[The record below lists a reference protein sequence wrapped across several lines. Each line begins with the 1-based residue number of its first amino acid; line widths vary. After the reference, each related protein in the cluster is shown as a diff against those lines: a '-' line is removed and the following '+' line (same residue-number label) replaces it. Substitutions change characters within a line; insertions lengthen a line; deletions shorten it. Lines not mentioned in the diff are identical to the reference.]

1 MVGRGAGYSR
11 DRSGDHSVEHLK
23 TFAGILQ
30 ADIYAGFNRL
40 YVAGR
45 SPGPVIGGA
54 CWAHSRRKFYELAD
68 IAASRRRGKTA
79 PQISPLALE
88 AVQRI
93 DVLFDIE
100 RGINGKSAGE
110 RLAMRQELSTPVLA
124 DLNNWMQAERAK
136 LSRHS
141 SVAKAMDYNREH
153 THRRRARTGL
163 EGHRAVVHLVGAWAR
178 RVWPLGPDPRQ
189 LSAGAVPEDCL
200 VIGWRTGL
208 PPVVREQLSNDFFDI
223 PLQAQHGSGG

>member
-1 MVGRGAGYSR
+1 MPGQDQPLMVGRGAGYSR

-141 SVAKAMDYNREH
+141 SVAKAMDY
-153 THRRRARTGL
+153 TGSTL
-163 EGHRAVVHLVGAWAR
+163 TGAAPGLAWKVIA
-178 RVWPLGPDPRQ
+178 LSLI
-189 LSAGAVPEDCL
+189 LSALGHVAFGPLDL
-200 VIGWRTGL
+200 T
-208 PPVVREQLSNDFFDI
+208 PVNLALALFLRIAS
-223 PLQAQHGSGG
+223 

>member
-110 RLAMRQELSTPVLA
+110 RLATRQELSTPVLA

-141 SVAKAMDYNREH
+141 SVAKAMDY
-153 THRRRARTGL
+153 TGSTL
-163 EGHRAVVHLVGAWAR
+163 TGAAPGLAWKVIA
-178 RVWPLGPDPRQ
+178 LSLI
-189 LSAGAVPEDCL
+189 LSALGHVAFGPLDL
-200 VIGWRTGL
+200 T
-208 PPVVREQLSNDFFDI
+208 PVNLALALFLRIAS
-223 PLQAQHGSGG
+223 

>member
-1 MVGRGAGYSR
+1 MPGQDQPLMVGRGAGYSR

-93 DVLFDIE
+93 DVLFDIA

-141 SVAKAMDYNREH
+141 SVAKAMDY
-153 THRRRARTGL
+153 TGSTL
-163 EGHRAVVHLVGAWAR
+163 TDAAPGLAWKVIA
-178 RVWPLGPDPRQ
+178 LSLI
-189 LSAGAVPEDCL
+189 LSALGHVAFGPLDLTPVNLAL
-200 VIGWRTGL
+200 VLFLRIA
-208 PPVVREQLSNDFFDI
+208 S
-223 PLQAQHGSGG
+223 

>member
-141 SVAKAMDYNREH
+141 SVAKAMDY
-153 THRRRARTGL
+153 TGSTL
-163 EGHRAVVHLVGAWAR
+163 TGAAPGLAWKVIA
-178 RVWPLGPDPRQ
+178 LSLI
-189 LSAGAVPEDCL
+189 LSALGHVAFGPLDL
-200 VIGWRTGL
+200 T
-208 PPVVREQLSNDFFDI
+208 PVNLALALFLRIAS
-223 PLQAQHGSGG
+223 

>member
-1 MVGRGAGYSR
+1 MRAGARPAIDGWKRSR
-11 DRSGDHSVEHLK
+11 ILARPVRRSL
-23 TFAGILQ
+23 
-30 ADIYAGFNRL
+30 
-40 YVAGR
+40 
-45 SPGPVIGGA
+45 GGA
-54 CWAHSRRKFYELAD
+54 SEDLRRHPPGRHLRRVQPAVCGRQ
-68 IAASRRRGKTA
+68 IAGARHRRGVLGTFSEEVLRARRHRGQTA

-141 SVAKAMDYNREH
+141 SVAKAMDY
-153 THRRRARTGL
+153 TGSTL
-163 EGHRAVVHLVGAWAR
+163 TGAAPGLAWKVIA
-178 RVWPLGPDPRQ
+178 LSLI
-189 LSAGAVPEDCL
+189 LSALGHVAFGPLDL
-200 VIGWRTGL
+200 T
-208 PPVVREQLSNDFFDI
+208 PVNLALALFLRIAS
-223 PLQAQHGSGG
+223 

>member
-100 RGINGKSAGE
+100 RGSNGKSAGE

-141 SVAKAMDYNREH
+141 SVAKAMDY
-153 THRRRARTGL
+153 TGSTL
-163 EGHRAVVHLVGAWAR
+163 TGAAPGLAWKVIA
-178 RVWPLGPDPRQ
+178 LSLI
-189 LSAGAVPEDCL
+189 LSALGHVAFGPLDL
-200 VIGWRTGL
+200 T
-208 PPVVREQLSNDFFDI
+208 PVNLALALFLRIAS
-223 PLQAQHGSGG
+223 